1 MGGLAKDHD
10 HEISTSIFVVVVL
23 KKHIYKG
30 LLKRNKKTFEGNLS
44 PVLVCFPY
52 FLT

>member
-30 LLKRNKKTFEGNLS
+30 LLKRNKKTFEVSTYEVIKNIDNLN
-44 PVLVCFPY
+44 
-52 FLT
+52 